1 MTTADPNPAGE
12 LESLMTRYASGDDAA
27 FAGLHRRL
35 APELHRYL
43 VRLCRDETL
52 AEDVLQI
59 TFAKLHRFR
68 ERYEAGA
75 SVLSWSKV
83 IARRTLFDERRGL
96 AARHEVLATSDAVFD
111 GPAVSRSLSA
121 AQVDHAMDLGSALS
135 QLPEHYRS
143 AVQLTKVFGFSG
155 DEAARISRVT
165 RTALKVRVHRGL
177 ALLRGLLEGVPAP
190 A

>member
-1 MTTADPNPAGE
+1 MTTAHPSPAE
-12 LESLMTRYASGDDAA
+12 SLESLMTRYASGDDAA
-27 FAGLHRRL
+27 FAALHRRL

-52 AEDVLQI
+52 AEDVLQM
-59 TFAKLHRFR
+59 TFAKLYRFR
-68 ERYEAGA
+68 GRYEPGA
-75 SVLSWSKV
+75 SVLSWSRV

-96 AARHEVLATSDAVFD
+96 AARQEVLATSEAVFD
-111 GPAVSRSLSA
+111 GPAAARASSS

-143 AVQLTKVFGFSG
+143 AVQLSKVLGFSG
-155 DEAARISRVT
+155 EEAARISRVT
-165 RTALKVRVHRGL
+165 STALKVRVHRGL
-177 ALLRGLLEGVPAP
+177 ALLRGLLEGAPAP